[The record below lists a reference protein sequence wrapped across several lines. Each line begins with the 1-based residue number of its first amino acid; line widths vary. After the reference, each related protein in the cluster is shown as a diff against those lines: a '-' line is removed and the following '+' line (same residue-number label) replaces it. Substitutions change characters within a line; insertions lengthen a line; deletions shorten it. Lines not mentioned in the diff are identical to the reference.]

1 MLLHKCKSAEFLLW
15 CGVFYDILYIIE
27 HAIDKGKYECQVPVP
42 FKGTGLQ
49 TEPPCQRN
57 RCESKHETSLP
68 KFRLSRKKA
77 GRLKEAE
84 PSGRGSPQDETDASL
99 ICLLSDG
106 QQRRECHTLRKEA
119 YRT

>member
-1 MLLHKCKSAEFLLW
+1 MEMFSS
-15 CGVFYDILYIIE
+15 
-27 HAIDKGKYECQVPVP
+27 QVPVP
-42 FKGTGLQ
+42 LKGTGLQ

-68 KFRLSRKKA
+68 KFRLARKQA

-84 PSGRGSPQDETDASL
+84 PPGRGSPQDETDASL

-106 QQRRECHTLRKEA
+106 QQRRECSTLRKEA

>member
-1 MLLHKCKSAEFLLW
+1 MSSTRPLE
-15 CGVFYDILYIIE
+15 GD
-27 HAIDKGKYECQVPVP
+27 
-42 FKGTGLQ
+42 GLADR
-49 TEPPCQRN
+49 TPCQRN
-57 RCESKHETSLP
+57 LCESKHETSLP
-68 KFRLSRKKA
+68 KFRLSRKQA

-106 QQRRECHTLRKEA
+106 QQRRECSSLRKEA